1 MRHDLL
7 AMAPHDRRLLEERLS
22 AVSTAQIVDAQAAFP
37 GDRERAKAYTITPDG
52 IAVVEVSGVLTSKA
66 DFWAMLFGGPSS
78 SYPDIQAAYRE
89 IDADPMVR
97 GFVTRIDSPGGDVS
111 GLLATMQAI
120 EKMRKPGLAYIDA
133 AGCSAAAG
141 LALAHGKGRVYA
153 SPTAV
158 LGCLGAMGTY
168 YTSPPT
174 DRVREFRSA
183 LTPRKAL
190 GAETPD
196 GAAQYQRLTDAMGVA
211 FLAAV
216 ARVRGLATGEA
227 AAERFGRGA
236 VMPAE
241 DAIVAGL
248 IDGVYVT
255 PPFHLVFPAAVAP
268 SRAPAASSKGGA
280 MSTRSKGQPGRTRA
294 EDGMPAEKPLD
305 EWTPEEMKAEIE
317 RLRQKLADKEAEAV
331 DAEAVAEEATGE
343 VAKLRA
349 ETARMQASLKALETE
364 ARTAK
369 GMAFVARHRG
379 RGVVAGEKAEAVAL
393 KAFLANPEL
402 AEETYGTLP
411 DNAAVLR
418 PVGES
423 GTPASVRA
431 GEATTAAGV
440 VALIQARAKADGIT
454 YHQARSKVVGENP
467 NYRKILA
474 KEGA

>member
-1 MRHDLL
+1 
-7 AMAPHDRRLLEERLS
+7 MAPHDRRLLEERLS

-52 IAVVEVSGVLTSKA
+52 IAVVDVSGVLTSKL

-97 GFVTRIDSPGGDVS
+97 GFVSRIDSPGGDVS

-120 EKMRKPGLAYIDA
+120 EKVRKPGMAYIDG

-168 YTSPPT
+168 YTSPPS

-183 LTPRKAL
+183 LTPLKAL

-216 ARVRGLATGEA
+216 ARVRGLTTGEL
-227 AAERFGRGA
+227 AAEQFGRGA
-236 VMPAE
+236 VMSAE
-241 DAIVAGL
+241 DAIAAGL
-248 IDGVYVT
+248 IDGISVT

-268 SRAPAASSKGGA
+268 SRAPAASLKGGA

-294 EDGMPAEKPLD
+294 EGDMPAEKPLT
-305 EWTPEEMKAEIE
+305 EWTPEEMIAEIE
-317 RLRQKLADKEAEAV
+317 RLREQLADKDAEAA
-331 DAEAVAEEATGE
+331 DANAVAEESTGE

-349 ETARMQASLKALETE
+349 ETTRMQASLKALETE
-364 ARTAK
+364 ARTVRAQ
-369 GMAFVARHRG
+369 AFVAKHRG
-379 RGVVAGEKAEAVAL
+379 RGVVAGEKGEAAAL
-393 KAFLANPEL
+393 KAFLADPAL
-402 AEETYGTLP
+402 AEETYGSLP

-423 GTPASVRA
+423 GTPASVRT
-431 GEATTAAGV
+431 GDVTTAAGV
-440 VALIQARAKADGIT
+440 RALIQARMKSAGLA
-454 YHQARSKVVGENP
+454 YHAARQQVVNENP
-467 NYRKILA
+467 AYRKILA
-474 KEGA
+474 QENAR